1 MMNTLRYY
9 LKNNNKKHTA
19 VFRYQDNNRTHV
31 KEFVKKL
38 SERLIF
44 KLTKKWPCDSD
55 IIRQTTQHNINQ
67 TIRNN

>member
-1 MMNTLRYY
+1 M
-9 LKNNNKKHTA
+9 A

-38 SERLIF
+38 SKRLIF

-67 TIRNN
+67 TIRIN